1 MRSLSLFICRGVKFH
16 TRKEKNSTH
25 FDFNILLIFHRISL
39 LLCFFFLAVILSLY
53 FYSNVSQYIKILD
66 IIQKWE
72 RSEEEKTK
80 EKI

>member
-1 MRSLSLFICRGVKFH
+1 M
-16 TRKEKNSTH
+16 
-25 FDFNILLIFHRISL
+25 
-39 LLCFFFLAVILSLY
+39 FFFLAVILSLY